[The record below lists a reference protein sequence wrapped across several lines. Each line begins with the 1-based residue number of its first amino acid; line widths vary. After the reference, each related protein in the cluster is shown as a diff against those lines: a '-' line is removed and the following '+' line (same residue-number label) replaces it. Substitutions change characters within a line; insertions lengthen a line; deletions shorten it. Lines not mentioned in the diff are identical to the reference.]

1 MSSVNPSLLKALL
14 DEDQDDAPGDL
25 EVPAHPDGEDA
36 PLSFMQE
43 QLWFLGRLEPGSTAY
58 HLPRAVRING
68 PLDVAALRE
77 AFSAL
82 VARHAIL
89 RTTFHDEDGQPRQR
103 VLPAGRFALPLH
115 DLGPLSPSLREGAV
129 REMCERLAGHPFAL
143 DREPAL
149 VASVARLGPREH
161 VLAWCMHHIVSD
173 AWSNPIFMR
182 DLADAYAQVVE
193 GRPAQLPALPR
204 QYRDFAAWQRRQA
217 EAGQYAAK
225 IDHWDAHLGD
235 DLVDLDLPTDHA
247 RPAVL
252 ETRGAT
258 HYFEVPAGLAGEI
271 KTRCA
276 QLRCTPFVAL
286 FAAWQI
292 LLARLSGQRGF
303 AVGVPSGNRT
313 RAELQDAIGFFVTTQ
328 VFRVDV
334 AADQTLRQVCERVR
348 GDARAALA
356 HADLPLDLLMARRG
370 VARDPA
376 RTPLYQTLF
385 GLQVGSIGPGL
396 SLAGLAVTREPMP
409 EAGAK
414 MEWSLDMLWD
424 EARGGPVLHGRLE
437 FNTALYTAETAGRM
451 ADRYLQVLRCLASA
465 PETRVGALDLV
476 TPQEQARLQAWSQG
490 PRGVAFDEPVQASIA
505 RQARAT
511 PTAIAV
517 VSGADSLTY
526 AELIARADGWAAA
539 LQARGAG
546 PDVPVAIAMERSL
559 EMVIAI
565 LAVLRAGAAYVPLDL
580 DYPAERLGYTLR
592 NSGAGILLVA
602 GGVPR
607 ALREVAPGQVLDL
620 HDGVPA
626 SGAALPAVHGEHL
639 AYIIYTSGSTGKPKG
654 VANRHAGLANRL
666 RWMQDAYALAPGD
679 VVLQKTPFGFDVSVW
694 EFLWPLMVGARLV
707 MAAPG
712 DHRDPEKLAD
722 LIVRH
727 GVTTL
732 HFVPSMLQAFLAGG
746 EAPRCASLRRIL
758 CSGEALPA
766 DVRDAALEA
775 WPDAGLHNLYGPT
788 EAAIDVTATVCARA
802 DGARVPIGAPIAA
815 TETWVLDADLNPAAP
830 GAAGELYLGG
840 VQLARG
846 YVGAAGLT
854 AERFIADPRGNGAR
868 LYRTGDL
875 VAWRNDGMLLYL
887 GRTDHQIKI
896 RGFRVELGEIEA
908 RLTAR
913 PEVGAA
919 VVVAQP
925 TPQGA
930 KLVAY
935 VSAADETGDTLDM
948 SALRAALA
956 ELLPDYMV
964 PAAIVALP
972 ALPLSDNGK
981 IDRKALPAVS
991 FAQAGGSAPPEGPVE
1006 AMLAGIWQAVLG
1018 VERVGRDDNFFELGG
1033 DSILTLKIVAA
1044 ARKQG
1049 WRVSPRD
1056 VMERQ
1061 TVAAL
1066 ARVASPLREAA
1077 DAHAPAQG
1085 EAPFTPAQRG
1095 FLLLDPLS
1103 RDHWNQSVVLRPA
1116 GAIDAARLERAMNEV
1131 LAAHAAFRLRFD
1143 ATADG
1148 WRQRYDDAA
1157 VPPTLARAALQPGE
1171 DREARLALLSR
1182 SMQGGLDLAHG
1193 PVVAATWLDEGQ
1205 AGTGT
1210 LLWVAHHLVV
1220 DGVSWRVLIDDLHR
1234 AYEQPEAALAQ
1245 GPSLKAWSLALQAYG
1260 ERAETRAQ
1268 LDYWKQV
1275 CGQAPATLPLRYP
1288 DGPNRVADQR
1298 SVALALPAAQAQ
1310 ALFADA
1316 ARAFRAQAHEVLL
1329 SAVAHVLGQW
1339 LQQDHVPIELEGH
1352 GREEAA
1358 TGLAAD
1364 RIVGWLTALYPASLP
1379 AGTADPGES
1388 LARVKTALRAIP
1400 DKGLGYGVLRH
1411 LAADGAVLGALPYPA
1426 ITFNYLGRIDTAGSG
1441 WRWTGESAG
1450 ADRAGEGR
1458 RRNLIDIGV
1467 SLRDDAL
1474 RFVWTYSG
1482 AMLDEADVRALAQAC
1497 LDRLGALAQAA
1508 RRPQAGH
1515 MAPEDF
1521 PLAAVTQAQLDR
1533 LEFSARDIEDIYP
1546 PTPLQEGLLLH
1557 TLMTPGSGIYLM
1569 QDRYRYGER
1578 VDPQALAQAWQAV
1591 ARRHE
1596 ALRAGFA
1603 WHSGERPV
1611 QVIRREVEVPVAVY
1625 EWQALPQAEALA
1637 RLEQLLAAER
1647 EAGFDMARAPL
1658 WRIHLARTAEADLM
1672 IVSYHHILMDAWC
1685 RSLLLAD
1692 FFAAY
1697 EAYARGEAPRWAA
1710 SVPFRDYIAWLGRQ
1724 DLAAS
1729 RQYWRDTLQGFNDI
1743 TPLPLTARAEARPD
1757 AGRAADAVLALTA
1770 AQTSALQHMAQ
1781 RHQLTM
1787 NTCAQGAWAL
1797 WLARCAGVAEVVFG
1811 VTVAG
1816 RPTELDGIQQT
1827 IGLFINTLPLR
1838 VPVPSA
1844 AAGAGVGVA
1853 HWLRQVQER
1862 NAGLREHEQV
1872 SLAEIQ
1878 ADADVPRGSSLFET
1892 LFVFENAPVEDAL
1905 LAQAARIGARAD
1917 GARTHT
1923 NYPLTVVVKPG
1934 DAMVLQITYDP
1945 ARFEAAEVEAILAG
1959 LRHVLMQFAGRPEGV
1974 LDDIELLDPEQARQA
1989 LATGAGPLPG
1999 YPLDAG
2005 YAVLFEAQAR
2015 RHAARIAARDAQGDI
2030 SYAALDQLANRHA
2043 QALSAAGAGRDDVVV
2058 VLAER
2063 GIAMLAG
2070 VLGIFKVNAAYL
2082 ALDPSQP
2089 PQRIAQ
2095 IFALS
2100 RARALLVDPA
2110 AARQHAALIETLRA
2124 TVPVLALADVPQ
2136 AGAERGPAEPA
2147 RPGQAAYV
2155 IFTSG
2160 STGTPKG
2167 VVVTSAGMLNNQ
2179 LSKVPALGLGVDDVI
2194 GQTASQSF
2202 DISVWQLLAGLLCG
2216 ACVDI
2221 VPDAVARDPHA
2232 LIRHANA
2239 RGITVLEC
2247 VPALIQGMLMGQAEA
2262 MPRLRWM
2269 LPTGEASPAA
2279 LAQAWFER
2287 YPGVPL
2293 INAYGPA
2300 ECADDVALHRLDTA
2314 PAQSGAALPIGR
2326 PTDHT
2331 RLYVLDANLAPAP
2344 VGVIGELCVA
2354 GVGVGR
2360 GYLAQPGLSA
2370 ERFVADPWAV
2380 APGARM
2386 YRTGDL
2392 ARWRPDGVLEYAG
2405 RRDHQVKVHGFRIE
2419 LNEIDAVLARQAGV
2433 RQAITTVR
2441 DDGQGRRLVAYVTPA
2456 DPALA
2461 GQAQAGQRPW
2471 LVQVREGLASALPAY
2486 MVPTIWVV
2494 LERLPQTPNGK
2505 IDRKG
2510 LPAPDPVQAGS
2521 EHAPPEGPV
2530 QERLA
2535 QIWRDVLG
2543 VARVGRHDSFFELG
2557 GHSLL
2562 VMRVVARIQVDLG
2575 LEVPLVALFEAPT
2588 LEAYAEAVARAGAR
2602 AKSQDQALQDIGA
2615 FIDTLETL

>member
-14 DEDQDDAPGDL
+14 DEDQDDAPEDL
-25 EVPAHPDGEDA
+25 DVPAYPGDQDA

-43 QLWFLGRLEPGSTAY
+43 QLWFLGRLDPTSTAY
-58 HLPRAVRING
+58 HLPRAVRLKG

-77 AFSAL
+77 AFAAL
-82 VARHAIL
+82 VARHDIL
-89 RTTFHDEDGQPRQR
+89 RTTFHDDDGQPRQR
-103 VLPAGRFALPLH
+103 VLPTGRFALPLH
-115 DLGPLSPSLREGAV
+115 DLGPLTPALREAAV
-129 REMCERLAGHPFAL
+129 REMCERLAGHAFQL

-182 DLADAYAQVVE
+182 DLADAYQQATQ
-193 GRPAQLPALPR
+193 GQPPALPPLRR
-204 QYRDFAAWQRRQA
+204 QYRDFAAWQREQA
-217 EAGQYAAK
+217 EAGRYAARL
-225 IDHWDAHLGD
+225 DHWDAHLGD

-271 KTRCA
+271 KALCA

-348 GDARAALA
+348 ADARAALA

-396 SLAGLAVTREPMP
+396 SLPGLEVAREPMP
-409 EAGAK
+409 EGGAK

-424 EARGGPVLHGRLE
+424 EAKQGPVLHGRLE
-437 FNTALYTAETAGRM
+437 FNTALYSADTAGRM
-451 ADRYLQVLRCLASA
+451 AERYLRVLRCLAST
-465 PETRVGALDLV
+465 PDTRVGALDLV
-476 TPQEQARLQAWSQG
+476 APDEHARLQAWSQG
-490 PRGVAFDEPVQASIA
+490 PLGAAFDEPVHAWIA
-505 RQARAT
+505 RQAAAT
-511 PTAIAV
+511 PAAVAV

-526 AELIARADGWAAA
+526 AELMARADDWAAA
-539 LQARGAG
+539 LQACGAG
-546 PDVPVAIAMERSL
+546 PDAPVAIAMERSL
-559 EMVIAI
+559 EMVVGI
-565 LAVLRAGAAYVPLDL
+565 LAVLRAGAAYAPLDL

-592 NSGAGILLVA
+592 SSGAGILLVA
-602 GGVPR
+602 GGLPEV
-607 ALREVAPGQVLDL
+607 LREAAPERVLDL
-620 HDGVPA
+620 RQAPPAGDDWTPVPT
-626 SGAALPAVHGEHL
+626 HGEHI
-639 AYIIYTSGSTGKPKG
+639 AYIIYTSGSTGRPKG

-666 RWMQDAYALAPGD
+666 RWMQDAYGLEPGD

-732 HFVPSMLQAFLAGG
+732 HFVPSMLQAFLACG
-746 EAPRCASLRRIL
+746 EAARCASPRRIL

-775 WPDAGLHNLYGPT
+775 WPGAGLYNLYGPT
-788 EAAIDVTATVCARA
+788 EAAIDVTATACARE
-802 DGARVPIGAPIAA
+802 DGGRVPIGAPIQA
-815 TETWVLDADLNPAAP
+815 TQAWVLDADLNLTPP

-854 AERFIADPRGNGAR
+854 ADRFVADPRGDGAR

-875 VAWRNDGMLLYL
+875 AAWRDDGVLLYL

-908 RLTAR
+908 RLAAR

-919 VVVAQP
+919 VVVAQS

-930 KLVAY
+930 RLVAY
-935 VSAADETGDTLDM
+935 VSGSDEAAGAPD
-948 SALRAALA
+948 AAVLRAALGMA
-956 ELLPDYMV
+956 LPDYMV
-964 PAAIVALP
+964 PAAIVVLP

-981 IDRKALPAVS
+981 IDRKALPAVN
-991 FAQAGGSAPPEGPVE
+991 FAQAGGQAAPEGAMEV
-1006 AMLAGIWQAVLG
+1006 MLAGIWQEVLG

-1044 ARKQG
+1044 VRKQG

-1056 VMERQ
+1056 VMARQ
-1061 TVAAL
+1061 TIAAL
-1066 ARVASPLREAA
+1066 ARAASPLREAA
-1077 DAHAPAQG
+1077 GAQAPAQG

-1095 FLLLDPLS
+1095 FFLLDPAS
-1103 RDHWNQSVVLRPA
+1103 RDHWNQSVVLRPE
-1116 GAIDAARLERAMNEV
+1116 GVVDAARLERAMNAV
-1131 LAAHAAFRLRFD
+1131 LAAHDAFRLRFE
-1143 ATADG
+1143 APGEG
-1148 WRQRYDDAA
+1148 WRQRYEAA
-1157 VPPTLARAALQPGE
+1157 PVAPRLVRTALRPGE
-1171 DREARLALLSR
+1171 DREARLAALSR
-1182 SMQGGLDLAHG
+1182 SMQGGLDLARG
-1193 PVVAATWLDEGQ
+1193 PVVAATWLDEGE
-1205 AGTGT
+1205 AGAGT

-1220 DGVSWRVLIDDLHR
+1220 DGVSWRVLVDDLQR
-1234 AYEQPEAALAQ
+1234 AYQDPEAALPQ
-1245 GPSLKAWSLALQAYG
+1245 GPSLKAWGQALRIYG
-1260 ERAETRAQ
+1260 ERPETLAQ
-1268 LDYWKQV
+1268 LDYWKQA
-1275 CGQAPATLPLRYP
+1275 CGQEPARLPLRRP
-1288 DGPNRVADQR
+1288 DGANRVSDQR
-1298 SVALALPAAQAQ
+1298 SVVLSLPAARAQ
-1310 ALFADA
+1310 ALFAAA
-1316 ARAFRAQAHEVLL
+1316 ARSLRAQAHEVLL
-1329 SAVAHVLGQW
+1329 SAVAHALGQW
-1339 LQQDHVPIELEGH
+1339 MGQDSVRIELEGH
-1352 GREEAA
+1352 GREEGA
-1358 TGLAAD
+1358 THLAAD
-1364 RIVGWLTALYPASLP
+1364 RIVGWLTALYPACLP
-1379 AGTADPGES
+1379 AGAADPGEA
-1388 LARVKTALRAIP
+1388 LAQVKAALRGIP

-1411 LAADGAVLGALPYPA
+1411 LAPEGAVLADLPYPA
-1426 ITFNYLGRIDTAGSG
+1426 ITFNYLGRVDMAGSG

-1450 ADRAGEGR
+1450 ADRAGDGR
-1458 RRNLIDIGV
+1458 RRNIIDIGV
-1467 SLRDDAL
+1467 SLREDEL
-1474 RFVWTYSG
+1474 RFVWTYSA
-1482 AMLDEADVRALAQAC
+1482 AMLDEADVRAPAQAC
-1497 LDRLGALAQAA
+1497 LDRLLALAQALD
-1508 RRPQAGH
+1508 RPGAGR

-1533 LEFSARDIEDIYP
+1533 LAVRADDVQDIYP

-1557 TLMTPGSGIYLM
+1557 TLMTPGSGMYLM

-1578 VDPQALAQAWQAV
+1578 VDPRAVANAWQAV

-1611 QVIRREVEVPVAVY
+1611 QVILREIEVPVLVHD
-1625 EWQALPQAEALA
+1625 WRALSQAEGLA
-1637 RLEQLLAAER
+1637 SLERLLAEER
-1647 EAGFDMARAPL
+1647 DSGFDMARAPL

-1692 FFAAY
+1692 FFAAC
-1697 EAYARGEAPRWAA
+1697 EAQARGVEPPRAA

-1729 RQYWRDTLQGFNDI
+1729 RQYWRDTLRGFSDI
-1743 TPLPLTARAEARPD
+1743 TPLPLSMRAEVRAD
-1757 AGRAADAVLALTA
+1757 AARAADAVLALTP
-1770 AQTSALQHMAQ
+1770 AQTAALQQMAQ

-1797 WLARCAGVAEVVFG
+1797 WLARCAGVDEVVFG

-1838 VPVPSA
+1838 VAVPCA
-1844 AAGAGVGVA
+1844 TGASRVGVA
-1853 HWLRQVQER
+1853 QWLRQVQDR

-1878 ADADVPRGSSLFET
+1878 ANADVPRGSSLFET

-1934 DAMVLQITYDP
+1934 DALVLQITYDP
-1945 ARFEAAEVEAILAG
+1945 ARFEASEVQAVLTG
-1959 LRHVLMQFAGRPEGV
+1959 LRHVLMQFASQPDAA
-1974 LDDIELLDPEQARQA
+1974 LDGIELLDPEQGRLA
-1989 LATGAGPLPG
+1989 LAAGAGPTPD

-2015 RHAARIAARDAQGDI
+2015 RHADRIAARDAIGEI
-2030 SYAALDQLANRHA
+2030 RYAALDRLANRHA
-2043 QALSAAGAGRDDVVV
+2043 HALALAGVRRDDVVV

-2070 VLGIFKVNAAYL
+2070 VLGVFKVNAAYL

-2100 RARALLVDPA
+2100 RARALVVDPV
-2110 AARQHAALIETLRA
+2110 AARQHASLIDTLRG
-2124 TVPVLALADVPQ
+2124 TVPVLALADVPE
-2136 AGAERGPAEPA
+2136 AGVDRGPAEPA

-2179 LSKVPALGLGVDDVI
+2179 LSKVPALALGMDDVI

-2221 VPDAVARDPHA
+2221 VPDAVARDPQA

-2247 VPALIQGMLMGQAEA
+2247 VPALIQGMLMGQAED

-2279 LAQAWFER
+2279 LARTWFER

-2314 PAQSGAALPIGR
+2314 PTDAGAALPIGR
-2326 PTDHT
+2326 ATDHT
-2331 RLYVLDANLAPAP
+2331 RLYVLDANLAPTPA
-2344 VGVIGELCVA
+2344 GVIGELCVA

-2370 ERFVADPWAV
+2370 DRFVADPWALT
-2380 APGARM
+2380 PGARM

-2392 ARWRPDGVLEYAG
+2392 ARWRSDGVLEYAG

-2419 LNEIDAVLARQAGV
+2419 LTEIDAVLARQPGI

-2441 DDGQGRRLVAYVTPA
+2441 DDGQGRRLVAYVVPV
-2456 DPALA
+2456 DPAA
-2461 GQAQAGQRPW
+2461 AMEGGRQDWWQPA
-2471 LVQVREGLASALPAY
+2471 REGLAAALPAY
-2486 MVPTIWVV
+2486 MVPTVWMT
-2494 LERLPQTPNGK
+2494 LDRLPQTPNGK

-2510 LPAPDPVQAGS
+2510 LPAPDPLRTGR
-2521 EHAPPEGPV
+2521 EHVAPEGPL
-2530 QERLA
+2530 QQQLA
-2535 QIWRDVLG
+2535 RIWGDVLG
-2543 VARVGRHDSFFELG
+2543 VAQVGRHDSFFELG

-2575 LEVPLVALFEAPT
+2575 LEVPLVALFESPT
-2588 LEAYAEAVARAGAR
+2588 LAAFAEAVDRAGAR
-2602 AKSQDQALQDIGA
+2602 AQSQDRALQDIGA
-2615 FIDTLETL
+2615 FIDTLETH